1 MKRGKERLEDY
12 MSNVRVYELAKE
24 LNMNSSELVE
34 KLKGAGLSINNYM
47 STLDSADVARAKDYL
62 VGATS
67 EVFEEKRIKPTVIRR
82 RKKIVPK
89 VPEEIQAEEAAVER
103 EVAASPEEA
112 VPGAEEEISEV
123 GEKVDKELEQR
134 EEERIETGPEVTG
147 EAKEDIGE
155 EVEEEA
161 KVETLSTV
169 SEELGKEQDLE
180 SKEEGVVER
189 KVKKGEPKVEK
200 KKRAKSK
207 SVPAKIIKLG
217 EAPLPGPKAHEP
229 AKVTPI
235 EIVIPSDEKA
245 DKVKGAKKRRKAEVE
260 DLTPKREF
268 HRRKREIF
276 ERKDLYGD
284 REVGAA
290 GRSKLK
296 AKGKLEKKKFRQTEI
311 TTPKAIKRRIKVPSV
326 ISVAELA
333 KSMGVKAAELI
344 KKLLEIDIRVTLNQ
358 TVDFDSASLVAGE
371 FGYELELSTFEEE
384 DLLAE
389 EADKPEDLVSRPPVI
404 TIMGHV
410 DHGKTSLLDY
420 IRKSRI
426 IDKEAGGITQ
436 HIGAYYVNTP
446 HGDLVF
452 LDTPGHEA
460 FTAMR
465 ARGARVTDLIVLVV
479 AADDGVKEQTVEA
492 IDHAKAADIPIIV
505 AVNKMDKANA
515 DQEKVR
521 RELTTYGL
529 VAEEWGG
536 DTLFS
541 YVSAKTGEGVD
552 GLLEAILLQSE
563 ILELKAN
570 YNRSSRGVVI
580 EARLDKNRGPV
591 AAVLIRNG
599 TLKQGQFFV
608 SGENYGRVRAMLS
621 DQGQKIKSA
630 SPSTPV
636 EIYGISGVPMAGDDF
651 VAVDDEKKAKMIS
664 EHRKTGARP
673 ETARKQDATSLDT
686 LYDRIKEGKVKEL
699 NIIVKA
705 DVQGSVEALT
715 DSLTQLSTEEVKL
728 KVIHGATGAVTE
740 SDVMLAS
747 ASDAIIIC
755 FNVRANP
762 MVRSLAER
770 EKVEIRFFDVI
781 YQVIEDIKSA
791 MTGLLE
797 PIYSENII
805 GRADVK
811 DIFHVSKI
819 GTVAG
824 CYVTDGKI
832 ERNAKV
838 RLLRDDVVVFD
849 GQIGS
854 LKRFKD
860 DAREVLAGFE
870 CGVGIDNYNDIK
882 PGDVLEVY
890 VLEETK
896 AEL

>member
-1 MKRGKERLEDY
+1 

-34 KLKGAGLSINNYM
+34 KLKSAGLSINNYM

-62 VGATS
+62 SGATS

-82 RKKIVPK
+82 RKKIVPM
-89 VPEEIQAEEAAVER
+89 VPDELQAEETAVER

-112 VPGAEEEISEV
+112 VSGPEEGISEV
-123 GEKVDKELEQR
+123 GEKLDKEPEQR
-134 EEERIETGPEVTG
+134 EEESIEAGPEVTG
-147 EAKEDIGE
+147 EAKEEIGE
-155 EVEEEA
+155 EVEEEG
-161 KVETLSTV
+161 KRETLSRV
-169 SEELGKEQDLE
+169 SEELGKERDLE
-180 SKEEGVVER
+180 FQEEAVVER

-200 KKRAKSK
+200 KKRAKPK
-207 SVPAKIIKLG
+207 SVPARIIKLG
-217 EAPLPGPKAHEP
+217 EAPLPEPKAHEP
-229 AKVTPI
+229 AKVTPT
-235 EIVIPSDEKA
+235 EIAVPRDEKA
-245 DKVKGAKKRRKAEVE
+245 ERVKEPKRRRKEEVE

-268 HRRKREIF
+268 HRRRREIF
-276 ERKDLYGD
+276 ERKDLYGE
-284 REVGAA
+284 REVVGLA
-290 GRSKLK
+290 GKAKLK
-296 AKGKLEKKKFRQTEI
+296 AKGKLDKKKFRQTEI

-358 TVDFDSASLVAGE
+358 TIEFDSASLVAGE

-389 EADKPEDLVSRPPVI
+389 ETDKPEDLVSRPPVI

-446 HGDLVF
+446 HGDFVF

-465 ARGARVTDLIVLVV
+465 ARGAKVTDLIVLVV
-479 AADDGVKEQTVEA
+479 AADDGVKEQTIEA
-492 IDHAKAADIPIIV
+492 INHAKAADIPIIV

-521 RELTTYGL
+521 RELTTYSL

-570 YNRSSRGVVI
+570 PNRSSRGVVI

-599 TLKQGQFFV
+599 TLKQGEFFV

-621 DQGQKIKSA
+621 DRGQKIKSA

-651 VAVDDEKKAKMIS
+651 VAVSDEKKAKMIS

-755 FNVRANP
+755 FSVRANP

-797 PIYSENII
+797 PIYNENII

-811 DIFHVSKI
+811 DIFHISKI